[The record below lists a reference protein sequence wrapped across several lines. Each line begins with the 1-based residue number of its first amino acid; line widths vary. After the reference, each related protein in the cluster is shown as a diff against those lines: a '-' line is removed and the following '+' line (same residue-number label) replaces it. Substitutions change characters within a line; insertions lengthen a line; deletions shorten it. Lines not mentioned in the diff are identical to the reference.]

1 MSETSI
7 ALARAGRA
15 RAEAD
20 FAEELAIPSVGTLS
34 RHAADCRRNAEWLV
48 ARFRAMGMEA
58 SLYEHGG
65 GHPTVRADW
74 LGAPGEPLLTI
85 YGHYDVQ
92 PPDPLAE
99 WVSPPFEPAIREGAM
114 FARGACDNKGQHLSA
129 LKAAEYAFAAGGPP
143 LNLRFLVE
151 GEEEGGGEVLPHL
164 LETHAEEL
172 RSDFVFIHD
181 GTLLQLLTG
190 LRGNLYTEIEVT
202 GAAIDLHSGAFGG
215 LVPNPFNTLAQI
227 LAGLKDRGGRIRIP
241 GFYDAVRDPSP
252 EEIAR
257 WQQLPYDEELIRRV
271 TGAPALEGEAGYSI
285 FERNFTRPTLDV
297 HGIMGGFTD
306 EGTKTVIPARAV
318 AKVSM
323 RLVPDQDPGAIL
335 EALTEFVASLA
346 TPGTRTHVRGVG
358 EPALPV
364 LIDSG
369 PRLIEAASRAFE
381 ASFGHAPHL
390 VRAGYS
396 IPVVTDF
403 LANLPD
409 AKIFV
414 SGFSTEGDGAHSPN
428 ERMSLDNFHRGTEMV
443 LHLMDE
449 LARKRA
455 EPRGSRA
462 GYGDEGGRPP
472 A

>member
-1 MSETSI
+1 MSESAL
-7 ALARAGRA
+7 ALARQGRA
-15 RAEAD
+15 EAEAD

-48 ARFRAMGMEA
+48 ERLGSMGMEA

-74 LGAPGEPLLTI
+74 LGAPGKPLLTI

-92 PPDPLAE
+92 PPDPLDE
-99 WVSPPFEPAIREGAM
+99 WVSPPFEPAIRDGSI
-114 FARGACDNKGQHLSA
+114 FARGACDNKGQHLSS

-143 LNLRFLVE
+143 LNLRFLIE

-172 RSDFVFIHD
+172 RSDFIFIHD

-227 LAGLKDRGGRIRIP
+227 LAGLKDRNGRIGIP
-241 GFYDAVRDPSP
+241 SFYDTVRDPSR
-252 EEIAR
+252 EEVAG
-257 WQQLPYDEELIRRV
+257 WQQLPYDEDLIRRV
-271 TGAPALEGEAGYSI
+271 TGAPALEGEAGYGI
-285 FERNFTRPTLDV
+285 FERNFSRPTLDV

-306 EGTKTVIPARAV
+306 EGSKTVIPAKAT

-323 RLVPDQDPGAIL
+323 RLVPDQDPVAIL
-335 EALTEFVASLA
+335 ASMTEFVAGLA
-346 TPGTRTHVRGVG
+346 TPGTRTRVRSLG
-358 EPALPV
+358 EPSWPV
-364 LIDSG
+364 LLDSG
-369 PRLIEAASRAFE
+369 PQVIGAASRAFE
-381 ASFGHAPHL
+381 ASFGRAPYL

-396 IPVVTDF
+396 IPVLTDF
-403 LANLPD
+403 AAQLPD
-409 AKIFV
+409 ARIFV
-414 SGFSTEGDGAHSPN
+414 TGFSTEDDGAHSPN
-428 ERMSLDNFHRGTEMV
+428 EKMSLANFHRGTEMV
-443 LHLMDE
+443 LHLMEE
-449 LARKRA
+449 LA
-455 EPRGSRA
+455 G
-462 GYGDEGGRPP
+462 
-472 A
+472 

>member
-1 MSETSI
+1 VSEQAI
-7 ALARAGRA
+7 KLAREGRA

-20 FAEELAIPSVGTLS
+20 FAEELSIPSVGTLS

-48 ARFRAMGMEA
+48 ERFRAMGMDA

-65 GHPTVRADW
+65 GHPTVRAEW
-74 LGAPGEPLLTI
+74 LGAPGKPLLTI

-92 PPDPLAE
+92 PPDPLDE
-99 WVSPPFEPAIREGAM
+99 WTSPPFEPAIRDGSIY
-114 FARGACDNKGQHLSA
+114 ARGACDNKGEHMAS

-143 LNLRFLVE
+143 LNLRYLIE

-164 LETHAEEL
+164 LKTKAAEL
-172 RSDFVFIHD
+172 NSDFVFIND

-215 LVPNPFNTLAQI
+215 LVPNPFNTLAHI
-227 LAGLKDRGGRIRIP
+227 LAGLRDRDGRIGIP
-241 GFYDAVRDPSP
+241 GYYDAVRVPSP
-252 EEIAR
+252 EEVAG
-257 WQQLPYDEELIRRV
+257 WQQLPYTEELIRRI
-271 TGAPALEGEAGYSI
+271 TGAPALEGEAGYDI

-297 HGIMGGFTD
+297 HGIVGGFTD
-306 EGTKTVIPARAV
+306 EGSKTVIPAKAM

-323 RLVPDQDPGAIL
+323 RLVPDQDPIAIL
-335 EALTEFVASLA
+335 ASMTDFVASLA
-346 TPGTRTHVRGVG
+346 TPGTRTRVRSLG
-358 EPALPV
+358 EPAWPL

-369 PRLIEAASRAFE
+369 PRLIEAASRAYE
-381 ASFGHAPHL
+381 ASFGRAPDL

-403 LANLPD
+403 IANLPD
-409 AKIFV
+409 ARIFV
-414 SGFSTEGDGAHSPN
+414 SGFSTEDDGAHSPN
-428 ERMSLDNFHRGTEMV
+428 EKMSLENFHRGTEMV

-449 LARKRA
+449 LARPLNQPA
-455 EPRGSRA
+455 VA
-462 GYGDEGGRPP
+462 G

>member
-1 MSETSI
+1 MSEGGASPASRAI

-15 RAEAD
+15 KAEAD

-48 ARFRAMGMEA
+48 GRFSAMGMDA

-74 LGAPGEPLLTI
+74 LGAPGKPLLTI

-99 WVSPPFEPAIREGAM
+99 WISPPFEAAIRDGAM
-114 FARGACDNKGQHLSA
+114 FARGACDNKGQHLSS

-143 LNLRFLVE
+143 LNLRFLIE

-164 LETHAEEL
+164 LKTHAAEL
-172 RSDFVFIHD
+172 ASDYLFIHD

-215 LVPNPFNTLAQI
+215 LVPNPFNTLAHI
-227 LAGLKDRGGRIRIP
+227 LAGLKDREGHIPIP
-241 GFYDAVRDPSP
+241 GFYDAVREPSP
-252 EEIAR
+252 EEVAE
-257 WQQLPYDEELIRRV
+257 WQRLPYTEELIRRV

-297 HGIMGGFTD
+297 HGIVGGFTD
-306 EGTKTVIPARAV
+306 EGSKTVIPARAT

-323 RLVPDQDPGAIL
+323 RLVPDQDPAAIL
-335 EALTEFVASLA
+335 AALTDFVATLA
-346 TPGTRTHVRGVG
+346 TPGTRTRVRSLG
-358 EPALPV
+358 EPSWPV
-364 LIDSG
+364 LLDSG

-381 ASFGHAPHL
+381 ASFGQTPLL

-403 LANLPD
+403 AANLPD

-414 SGFSTEGDGAHSPN
+414 SGFSTEDDGAHSPN
-428 ERMSLDNFHRGTEMV
+428 ERLSLENFHRGTEMV

-449 LARKRA
+449 LAR
-455 EPRGSRA
+455 
-462 GYGDEGGRPP
+462 
-472 A
+472 

>member
-1 MSETSI
+1 MSDESI
-7 ALARAGRA
+7 ALARQGRA
-15 RAEAD
+15 KAEAD

-34 RHAADCRRNAEWLV
+34 RHAAECRRNAEWLV
-48 ARFRAMGMEA
+48 ERFRAMGMQA
-58 SLYEHGG
+58 SLHEYGG

-74 LGAPGEPLLTI
+74 LGAPGKPLLTI

-92 PPDPLAE
+92 PPDPLDE

-114 FARGACDNKGQHLSA
+114 FGRGACDNKGQHLSS

-143 LNLRFLVE
+143 LNLRFLIE
-151 GEEEGGGEVLPHL
+151 GEEEGGGEVLPNL
-164 LETHAEEL
+164 LKTRAAEL
-172 RSDFVFIHD
+172 KSDYVFIHD

-215 LVPNPFNTLAQI
+215 LVPNPFNTLAHI
-227 LAGLKDRGGRIRIP
+227 LAGLKDRDGRIHIP

-252 EEIAR
+252 EEVVQ
-257 WQQLPYDEELIRRV
+257 WQRLPYTEELIRRG
-271 TGAPALEGEAGYSI
+271 TGVPALEGEAGYGI

-306 EGTKTVIPARAV
+306 EGSKTVIPARAT

-323 RLVPDQDPGAIL
+323 RLVPDQDPVAIL
-335 EALTEFVASLA
+335 ASMTDFVASLA
-346 TPGTRTHVRGVG
+346 TPGTRTSVRSLG
-358 EPALPV
+358 EPSWPV
-364 LIDSG
+364 LLDSG
-369 PRLIEAASRAFE
+369 PRLIEAASKAFE
-381 ASFGHAPHL
+381 ASFGRAPHL

-403 LANLPD
+403 AANLPE
-409 AKIFV
+409 ARIFV
-414 SGFSTEGDGAHSPN
+414 SGFSTEDDGAHSPN
-428 ERMSLDNFHRGTEMV
+428 EKMSLENFHRGTEMV

-449 LARKRA
+449 LAR
-455 EPRGSRA
+455 
-462 GYGDEGGRPP
+462 
-472 A
+472 